1 MNHHNQRLRPASSQL
16 VQLDSSLDLSADSST
31 SSLNQIDH
39 EFAHEHSSQEDSEED
54 FYQKLESDQ
63 QVETDKSAI

>member
-16 VQLDSSLDLSADSST
+16 VQLDSSLDLLADSST

-63 QVETDKSAI
+63 QVETDQSAI